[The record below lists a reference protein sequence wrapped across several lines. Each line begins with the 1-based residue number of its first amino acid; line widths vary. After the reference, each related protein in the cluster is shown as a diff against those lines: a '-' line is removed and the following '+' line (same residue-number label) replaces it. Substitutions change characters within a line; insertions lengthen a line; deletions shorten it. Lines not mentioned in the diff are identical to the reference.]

1 MSGTRRPAGVPETE
15 PSRTEVWIE
24 FFKRL
29 ISRKPQYDEI
39 HLISTGIIY
48 LGDSSTDGSWRMVR
62 SGNNLIFQRLESST
76 WTTKD
81 TISA

>member
-1 MSGTRRPAGVPETE
+1 MSGTKRPAGVPETL
-15 PSRTEVWIE
+15 PSRASEWVE

-29 ISRKPQYDEI
+29 ISRKPQYEEV

-62 SGNNLIFQRLESST
+62 SGNDLVFQRRESST